1 MDTRV
6 QCRTL
11 ALKAGRVWCAE
22 FTVSTAHASEQQCR
36 TLALKAVRACCTESS
51 RCLRLAFRSNSVAWR
66 LTKSL
71 RSRVSEQQCCMDTK
85 VHCRTLALDSLTLF
99 MVLVLVCSLPSV
111 PLFAPTCGRD
121 DWTWGLRFRSSWS
134 WCLCPVSD
142 CRPFVEDYLVAALES
157 DMSSISPRMPRTLT
171 SLAKLDPLSASTGIS
186 QISSLLS
193 SGIGF
198 PLDLNY
204 GLRGVFR
211 IRQSFCH
218 RLQHTSRS
226 RIS

>member
-1 MDTRV
+1 MEIDQILAVTRFGAAV
-6 QCRTL
+6 LYGHQGPLPHSGPRFTY
-11 ALKAGRVWCAE
+11 ALYG
-22 FTVSTAHASEQQCR
+22 SG
-36 TLALKAVRACCTESS
+36 AC
-51 RCLRLAFRSNSVAWR
+51 
-66 LTKSL
+66 
-71 RSRVSEQQCCMDTK
+71 
-85 VHCRTLALDSLTLF
+85 
-99 MVLVLVCSLPSV
+99 VLVAIC
-111 PLFAPTCGRD
+111 PTLRAYLRGRD